1 MRNSF
6 AAVNKNRVAVC
17 ALLLVFNPLARADAD
32 ITEISLQELLK
43 LKVTTASRKSESLD
57 ESPAFVEIIT
67 RDDLIKRGYKDLSFL
82 MDDLSGIQ
90 VSRTFGDNYF
100 NTLWRGVR
108 HTIGS
113 SHLILVDGLKFNHL
127 YNNEAEVMAALPL
140 SNIKQVE
147 VVYGPASVAYGSDA
161 VVGIINVITDSSR
174 KSDEDKF
181 SGFIQ
186 IGENDV
192 RVMDMHY
199 QSQIENLDFLA
210 TLRLDQGDLDFSK
223 VRNYRWTN
231 PDLLTNVDIWGGFY
245 PHYTELSSP
254 HRNHAIDLRLNGQAH
269 RFTALHYRLASGYGL
284 GYTFDHSLPDA
295 GLWIEEDVSLSWQWQ
310 SNLTDKMDLKTLVR
324 YRVSD
329 IDNDSFFIE
338 GYLTSDQQSG
348 QTIRVL
354 DASYWESENNSLTA
368 SAEINW
374 QLSEQWEVLTGI
386 ETEFKDLQKAYNI
399 NFGPSLEPQNI
410 QVDNYAFPQPP
421 TTDTVADNHI
431 DTSQ

>member
-254 HRNHAIDLRLNGQAH
+254 HRNHAIDLR
-269 RFTALHYRLASGYGL
+269 
-284 GYTFDHSLPDA
+284 
-295 GLWIEEDVSLSWQWQ
+295 
-310 SNLTDKMDLKTLVR
+310 
-324 YRVSD
+324 
-329 IDNDSFFIE
+329 
-338 GYLTSDQQSG
+338 
-348 QTIRVL
+348 
-354 DASYWESENNSLTA
+354 
-368 SAEINW
+368 
-374 QLSEQWEVLTGI
+374 
-386 ETEFKDLQKAYNI
+386 
-399 NFGPSLEPQNI
+399 
-410 QVDNYAFPQPP
+410 
-421 TTDTVADNHI
+421 
-431 DTSQ
+431 